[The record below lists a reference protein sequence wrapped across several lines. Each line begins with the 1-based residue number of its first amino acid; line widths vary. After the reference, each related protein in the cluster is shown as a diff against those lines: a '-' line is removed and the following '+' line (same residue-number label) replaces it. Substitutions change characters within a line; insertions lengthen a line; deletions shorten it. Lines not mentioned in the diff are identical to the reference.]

1 MGHPDTIHVIDAT
14 SFETEEII
22 KSEDLGNYEQ
32 YIGVGALFFDPSGET
47 LYAEYDGTIYE
58 WVLQKNEPSPEWW
71 IGEE

>member
-1 MGHPDTIHVIDAT
+1 MIDAT

-22 KSEDLGNYEQ
+22 FLKSEELENHAR

-47 LYAEYDGTIYE
+47 LYAEYGGTIYE
-58 WVLQKNEPSPEWW
+58 WVLRKNEPGPEWW